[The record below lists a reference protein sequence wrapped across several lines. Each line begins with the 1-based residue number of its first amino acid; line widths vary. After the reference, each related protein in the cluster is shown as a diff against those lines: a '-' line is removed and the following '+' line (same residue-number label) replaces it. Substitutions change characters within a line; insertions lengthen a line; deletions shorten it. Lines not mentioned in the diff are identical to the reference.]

1 MNIEKH
7 IFEGGAISAVIDE
20 DNNIDV
26 QVYPYD
32 EDVYFTK
39 GDIIVMAKAVGVTAD
54 DLIN

>member
-39 GDIIVMAKAVGVTAD
+39 GDIIVIHNSNG
-54 DLIN
+54 